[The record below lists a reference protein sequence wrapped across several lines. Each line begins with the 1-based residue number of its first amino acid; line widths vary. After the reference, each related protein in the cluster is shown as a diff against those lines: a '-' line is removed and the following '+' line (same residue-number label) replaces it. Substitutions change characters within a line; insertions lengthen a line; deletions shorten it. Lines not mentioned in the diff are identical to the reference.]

1 MKRVLPLLL
10 IYTLVEATAQD
21 TSSVPKIPVHA
32 VRVQEQIVIDGILSE
47 SVWQNEFAF
56 TDFKQSDPNQGSPA
70 TERTEVRVAYDD
82 AAIYVGARMYDVA
95 PDSIMQILSRRDQY
109 PVADWIGVYIDGYHD
124 HRTGYVFAL
133 SAGGTILDG
142 VLYNDDWNDLS
153 WDGVWQ
159 GKTHIDDKGWSAEIR
174 IPYSQIRFHDE
185 KAQVWGIN
193 FQRDIGRRR
202 ENDMLAYTP
211 RSQSG
216 FVSRFGELVGLEN
229 IDPPRRFEVM
239 PYITGK
245 GEYTHP
251 SSGNP
256 FNSGSRYSPGAGADI
271 KVGMGNNLTMNA
283 TVNPDFGQ
291 VEVDPA
297 VVNLSD
303 VESFFEEKRPFFLE
317 GATIFNFGQGGA
329 RNYWGFNWP
338 GPSFF
343 YSRRIGRAPQGSVP
357 DADFT
362 DVPQGAHI
370 LGAAKLTGKIV
381 DGWNFGTIQAVTG
394 REMADLDTAGHNF
407 RSEVEPAAYYG
418 IIRAQKD
425 FNDGRQGLGFIS
437 TTSARR
443 FSETRLRDDINNN
456 SEVFGLDGWTFLDED
471 KVWVISGWAG
481 LSRVEGDRAR
491 MVSLQRNSQ
500 HYFQRPDAPYLSV
513 DSSATS
519 MSGYGMRLWLNKNKG
534 HFFSN
539 SAIGILSPSFDVN
552 DVGFQYRS
560 NIINMHVGGGYSWSD
575 PGEVFRYAET
585 GGAVFQSYDYDGNV
599 VWRGVF
605 QFGSLQFLNYYNIN
619 WNLAYNPQTINTT
632 RTRGG
637 PLMLNPPGYQVS
649 LDVSSDSRKS
659 LEADVNAFT
668 YQSGWQK
675 ELQAGASVT
684 WRPLANVSLSI
695 GPSYDHDREAAQWVT
710 SADDLTAIA
719 TFGKRYIFADLDQH
733 TLSANIR
740 LNWTFSPTLS
750 LQLFLQPL
758 ISSGK
763 YTNFK
768 ELTRPRSFD
777 FEVYGTGSS
786 ALTETESADG
796 SVSFSVDPD
805 GNGPA
810 SPITFDNPDFNTKSL
825 RGNAVLR
832 WEYMPGSVVYFV
844 WTQSRYNQTNND
856 GNFQFNN
863 SVDRLF
869 STQADNIFLVKF
881 SYWFNM

>member
-1 MKRVLPLLL
+1 
-10 IYTLVEATAQD
+10 
-21 TSSVPKIPVHA
+21 
-32 VRVQEQIVIDGILSE
+32 
-47 SVWQNEFAF
+47 
-56 TDFKQSDPNQGSPA
+56 
-70 TERTEVRVAYDD
+70 
-82 AAIYVGARMYDVA
+82 
-95 PDSIMQILSRRDQY
+95 
-109 PVADWIGVYIDGYHD
+109 
-124 HRTGYVFAL
+124 
-133 SAGGTILDG
+133 
-142 VLYNDDWNDLS
+142 
-153 WDGVWQ
+153 
-159 GKTHIDDKGWSAEIR
+159 
-174 IPYSQIRFHDE
+174 
-185 KAQVWGIN
+185 
-193 FQRDIGRRR
+193 
-202 ENDMLAYTP
+202 
-211 RSQSG
+211 
-216 FVSRFGELVGLEN
+216 LVGLEN
-229 IDPPRRFEVM
+229 IDPPRRFEVL

-251 SSGNP
+251 SSNNP

-362 DVPQGAHI
+362 DVPQGTHI

-381 DGWNFGTIQAVTG
+381 DGWNFGAIQAVTA
-394 REMADLDTAGHNF
+394 REMADVDTAGHNF

-437 TTSARR
+437 TTAARS

-456 SEVFGLDGWTFLDED
+456 SEVFGLDGWTFLDDD

-481 LSRVEGDRAR
+481 LSRVAGDRAR

-500 HYFQRPDAPYLSV
+500 HYFQRPDAPNLGV

-519 MSGYGMRLWLNKNKG
+519 MTGYGIRLWLNKNKG

-560 NIINMHVGGGYSWSD
+560 DIINMHAGGGYSWSD

-599 VWRGVF
+599 VWRGIY
-605 QFGSLQFLNYYNIN
+605 QFGTLQFLNYYTIN
-619 WNLAYNPQTINTT
+619 WNVAYNPQTINTV

-637 PLMLNPPGYQVS
+637 PLTLNPDGYQAS

-659 LEADVNAFT
+659 LEADVNGFT

-675 ELQAGASVT
+675 DWQANATVT
-684 WRPLANVSLSI
+684 WRPLTNVSLSI
-695 GPSYDHDREAAQWVT
+695 GPSYDHDHEAAQWVT
-710 SADDLTAIA
+710 SADDPTAAA
-719 TFGKRYIFADLDQH
+719 TFARRYIFADLDQQ

-740 LNWTFSPTLS
+740 LNWTFSPKLS

-758 ISSGK
+758 ISSGD
-763 YTNFK
+763 YTQYK
-768 ELTRPRSFD
+768 ELTRSRSFD
-777 FEVYGTGSS
+777 FRVYGTGSS
-786 ALTETESADG
+786 TLAETKSTDG
-796 SVSFSVDPD
+796 SVSYSADPD

-810 SPITFDNPDFNTKSL
+810 PPIAFDNPDFNTKSL

-832 WEYMPGSVVYFV
+832 WEYLPGSVIYFV
-844 WTQSRYNQTNND
+844 WTQSRYNETNYD

-869 STQADNIFLVKF
+869 KTQADNIFLVKF